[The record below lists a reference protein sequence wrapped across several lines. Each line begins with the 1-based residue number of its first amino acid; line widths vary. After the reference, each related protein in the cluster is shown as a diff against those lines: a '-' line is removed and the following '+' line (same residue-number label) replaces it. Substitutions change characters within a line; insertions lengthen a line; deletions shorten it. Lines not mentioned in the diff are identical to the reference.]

1 MSNNSLARK
10 VALLPAARV
19 ALDAQFVWRWPKR
32 AQAVHY
38 NARADAAAEVV
49 SQITNAGCAPPAFQA
64 DVGENS
70 RNGKFVHV

>member
-49 SQITNAGCAPPAFQA
+49 SQITNAGCAPPLF
-64 DVGENS
+64 
-70 RNGKFVHV
+70 RRM